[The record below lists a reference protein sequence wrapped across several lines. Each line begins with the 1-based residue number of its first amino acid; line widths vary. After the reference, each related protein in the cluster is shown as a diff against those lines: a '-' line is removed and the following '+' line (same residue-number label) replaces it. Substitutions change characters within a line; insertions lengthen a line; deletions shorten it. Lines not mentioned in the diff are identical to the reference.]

1 MKMAREGLPFVGTG
15 LGLALLAWVGA
26 QFFPLLIYAAWLFG
40 VLGLFMVF
48 FFRDPDRTPPEGDD
62 LVLSAADGKIVSIAK
77 IECDEHLEGAAIQVS
92 TFLSPLDVHVN
103 RNPLS
108 GVIEFVKWHRGHFHA
123 AFVAAASTENE
134 QSIIAIRHGET
145 RILVKQ
151 IVGILARRIV
161 CNLNAGDAVVKGEK
175 FGLIRFGSRVDLI
188 LPAHTQLRV
197 KVGDRVRAGE
207 TIIGAIDDVQGNTS

>member
-1 MKMAREGLPFVGTG
+1 MSREGLPFVGA
-15 LGLALLAWVGA
+15 GLALALLSWLGA
-26 QFFPLLIYAAWLFG
+26 QFFPLLIYAVLLFG
-40 VLGLFMVF
+40 ALSLFMVF
-48 FFRDPDRTPPEGDD
+48 FFRDPGRTPPEGDN
-62 LVLSAADGKIVSIAK
+62 LILSAADGKVVSIVN
-77 IECDEHLEGAAIQVS
+77 IERDEHLESAAIQVS
-92 TFLSPLDVHVN
+92 TFLSPFDVHVN

-108 GVIEFVKWHRGHFHA
+108 GVIDFVKWHRGHFHA

-161 CNLNAGDAVVKGEK
+161 CYLNAGDAVNKGEK

-188 LPAHTQLRV
+188 LPADTELRV

>member
-1 MKMAREGLPFVGTG
+1 MAREGLPFVGTG
-15 LGLALLAWVGA
+15 LTLALLSWLGA
-26 QFFPLLIYAAWLFG
+26 QFFPFLIYAVLLFAA
-40 VLGLFMVF
+40 LSLFMVF
-48 FFRDPDRTPPEGDD
+48 FFRDPGRTPPEGDN
-62 LVLSAADGKIVSIAK
+62 LILSAADGKIVSIAN
-77 IECDEHLEGAAIQVS
+77 IERDEHLESAAIQVS

-108 GVIEFVKWHRGHFHA
+108 GVIEFVKWHRGYFHA

-151 IVGILARRIV
+151 IAGILARRIV
-161 CNLNAGDAVVKGEK
+161 CYLNAGDAVKKGEK

-188 LPAHTQLRV
+188 LPANTELRV

-207 TIIGAIDDVQGNTS
+207 TIIGAIDDVQGNAS

>member
-1 MKMAREGLPFVGTG
+1 MAREGLPFVGTG
-15 LGLALLAWVGA
+15 LTLALLSWLGA
-26 QFFPLLIYAAWLFG
+26 QFFPFLIYAVLLFAA
-40 VLGLFMVF
+40 LSLFMVF
-48 FFRDPDRTPPEGDD
+48 FFRDPGRTPPEGDN
-62 LVLSAADGKIVSIAK
+62 LILSAADGKIVSIAN
-77 IECDEHLEGAAIQVS
+77 IERDEHLESAAIQVS

-108 GVIEFVKWHRGHFHA
+108 GVIEFVKWHRGYFHA
-123 AFVAAASTENE
+123 AFMAAASTENE

-151 IVGILARRIV
+151 IAGILARRIV
-161 CNLNAGDAVVKGEK
+161 CYLNAGDAVKKGEK

-188 LPAHTQLRV
+188 LPANTELRV

-207 TIIGAIDDVQGNTS
+207 TIIGAIDDVQGNAS

>member
-1 MKMAREGLPFVGTG
+1 MAREGLPFVGTG
-15 LGLALLAWVGA
+15 LTLALLSWLGA
-26 QFFPLLIYAAWLFG
+26 QFFPFLIYAVLLFAA
-40 VLGLFMVF
+40 LSLFMVF
-48 FFRDPDRTPPEGDD
+48 FFRDPGRTPPEGDN
-62 LVLSAADGKIVSIAK
+62 LILSAADGKIVSIAN
-77 IECDEHLEGAAIQVS
+77 IERDEHLESAAIQVS

-108 GVIEFVKWHRGHFHA
+108 GVIEFVKWHRGYFHA
-123 AFVAAASTENE
+123 AFMAAASTENE

-151 IVGILARRIV
+151 IAGILARRII
-161 CNLNAGDAVVKGEK
+161 CYLNAGDAVKKGEK

-188 LPAHTQLRV
+188 LPANTELRV

-207 TIIGAIDDVQGNTS
+207 TIIGAIDDVQGNAS